1 LAIAAQK
8 ISDFEVATMLI
19 SEQELVMGKPQ
30 KKHDPPQEQE
40 QSQAQANLQ
49 GQLQG
54 QGQGQAQ
61 PAVQSLK
68 SNSNDATLTQ
78 DAFTQT
84 ITQGANIQ
92 FNSMTMEVAG
102 NNLTDD
108 YHTL

>member
-1 LAIAAQK
+1 
-8 ISDFEVATMLI
+8 
-19 SEQELVMGKPQ
+19 MGKPQ

-40 QSQAQANLQ
+40 QSQAQANRQ

-54 QGQGQAQ
+54 QGQGQGQPAVQSLQ

-68 SNSNDATLTQ
+68 SNDATLTQ

>member
-1 LAIAAQK
+1 
-8 ISDFEVATMLI
+8 MLI

-30 KKHDPPQEQE
+30 KKHDPPQEQ
-40 QSQAQANLQ
+40 SQAQAKLQ

-54 QGQGQAQ
+54 QGQDRAQ
-61 PAVQSLK
+61 LAVQSLK
-68 SNSNDATLTQ
+68 SSSNDATLTQ

-92 FNSMTMEVAG
+92 FNSITMEVAG

-108 YHTL
+108 HHTL

>member
-1 LAIAAQK
+1 
-8 ISDFEVATMLI
+8 MLI
-19 SEQELVMGKPQ
+19 SEQGLVMGKPQ

-54 QGQGQAQ
+54 QGQGQEQ
-61 PAVQSLK
+61 PDVQSLK

-78 DAFTQT
+78 DACTKT

-92 FNSMTMEVAG
+92 LHSKTMEVAG
-102 NNLTDD
+102 NNMTDE
-108 YHTL
+108 YQTLYE